1 MSASRQSVSRTPSPA
16 PQAEPEPL
24 PEPESETEPETDS
37 ESESESELSEPPYTP
52 DELVEIFLDFYTFL
66 TTLHYDIADLKT
78 PPPGGWLSNRILPG
92 QGGGSR
98 IYFYSSANKRT
109 TKITTF

>member
-37 ESESESELSEPPYTP
+37 ESESEPELSEPSYTP
-52 DELVEIFLDFYTFL
+52 DELAEIFLDFYTFL
-66 TTLHYDIADLKT
+66 TMLHYDIADLKT
-78 PPPGGWLSNRILPG
+78 PP
-92 QGGGSR
+92 SR
-98 IYFYSSANKRT
+98 RMAEHNI
-109 TKITTF
+109 